1 MCALVFFCSYPR
13 KYTEEIRVA
22 CARFDVDEN
31 LVRAVIRTESKYK
44 PNARS
49 QAGAVGLMQ
58 LMPATAGWI
67 AEEIGENE
75 SFVDLYDPA
84 VNILLGT
91 AYLRYLTDKFEL
103 SDALAA
109 YNAGEGNL
117 LKWKAEGRE
126 TYAYKETRDYVKK
139 VLRAQKVYRGLHC
152 GASVRGYM
160 VA

>member
-1 MCALVFFCSYPR
+1 M
-13 KYTEEIRVA
+13 
-22 CARFDVDEN
+22 
-31 LVRAVIRTESKYK
+31 
-44 PNARS
+44 
-49 QAGAVGLMQ
+49 
-58 LMPATAGWI
+58 
-67 AEEIGENE
+67 
-75 SFVDLYDPA
+75 
-84 VNILLGT
+84 

-139 VLRAQKVYRGLHC
+139 VLRAQKVYRGLHS